1 MSSMI
6 RTLKRSIS
14 RSGQTAEERWNMAV
28 SAALYRE
35 KKYGEEPDISSRKRF
50 RNMNARGHKR
60 AVKEYLKLKAER
72 ERAEL
77 QAEKAEAKAKDAMTY
92 GKLISGIKDFFTRKR
107 GKS

>member
-14 RSGQTAEERWNMAV
+14 RSGQTAEQRWRMAV

-35 KKYGEEPDISSRKRF
+35 KKYGEEIAMPNRKRF
-50 RNMNARGHKR
+50 HNMNARGHKR

-77 QAEKAEAKAKDAMTY
+77 QAEKAEAKAKNAAK
-92 GKLISGIKDFFTRKR
+92 GKVISRIKDFFTRKR
-107 GKS
+107 GK